1 MDNSKSTTQISTIGS
16 WLCRY
21 MPGLVTLLRYR
32 GADFRHDAIA
42 GLSVAA
48 VALPVGIAYAEIAG
62 APAVQGIYCALL
74 PLLAYALFGS
84 SRQLIIGPDAA
95 TCLMVAAA
103 LGPLAGGDPQRYMEL
118 MISITLI
125 TGLFNII
132 FGISRLGFVANFLS
146 QPILVGYLNGI
157 ALIVLVGQF
166 PKLFGYQSEVNDFFG
181 KLIEVS
187 QKADTLHLPT
197 LLLGICAL
205 AALFILKRWAPRLP
219 AALIVAAVSIAV
231 VEILH
236 LQSQGVAVL
245 GTVPGGLPALHVP
258 HFDFSRFEILVQHAA
273 SIALISFTSGVLT
286 AKSFARRNRYDI
298 DANQEL
304 IAFGVCNI
312 TTGLFQGFPVTG
324 ADSRTAINNAMGGK
338 TQLTGVIAAVTML
351 VFLLFCT
358 GPLASLPSAALGAII
373 VVASIGL
380 FDIVSL
386 RELYAASRRELI
398 FSLVTMGGVLYFDVL
413 PGVALAIG
421 MTLLWML
428 YTAAQPHVAVLGR
441 VPGMS
446 GFHNL
451 ADYPEAKTIPGLLL
465 YRFDGDILFF
475 NADYFK
481 ERIKAEIARSS
492 VPIEWVIV
500 DTSPIN
506 VVDITAIHKLAE
518 LREELKGQGIRL
530 IFVRVKRSLLNFF
543 NAAWINEQSAPN
555 KAFWSMT
562 VTAAVDLF
570 EHRQQRRDKVEKEGK
585 FG

>member
-1 MDNSKSTTQISTIGS
+1 MDNPARAFSKTSLGQRMS
-16 WLCRY
+16 RY
-21 MPGLVTLLRYR
+21 VPGLATFLHYR
-32 GADFRHDAIA
+32 ATDFRFDAIA

-62 APAVQGIYCALL
+62 VPAVYGIYCALL

-103 LGPLAGGDPQRYMEL
+103 LGPLAGGDHQRYMEL

-125 TGLFNII
+125 TGLFNIV
-132 FGISRLGFVANFLS
+132 FGICRLGFVANFLS

-157 ALIVLVGQF
+157 ALIVLAGQL
-166 PKLFGYQSEVNDFFG
+166 PKLLGYKGEASGFFG
-181 KLIEVS
+181 KMVEFV
-187 QKADTLHLPT
+187 QKVDGVHLPT
-197 LLLGICAL
+197 LILGLLAL
-205 AALFILKRWAPRLP
+205 AALFALKRWAPRLP
-219 AALIVAAVSIAV
+219 AALIVSAASIMI
-231 VEILH
+231 VEVLH
-236 LQSQGVAVL
+236 LQNQGVAVL
-245 GTVPGGLPALHVP
+245 GTVPGGMPTLHVP
-258 HFDFSRFEILVQHAA
+258 QPDFSRFEILVQHAA

-286 AKSFARRNRYDI
+286 AKSFARRNRYEI

-312 TTGLFQGFPVTG
+312 TTSLFQGFPVTG
-324 ADSRTAINNAMGGK
+324 ADSRTAVNNAMGGK
-338 TQLTGVIAAVTML
+338 TQLTGVVAALTML
-351 VFLLFCT
+351 VFLLFFT
-358 GPLASLPSAALGAII
+358 APLASLPNAALGAII

-380 FDIVSL
+380 FDIASL
-386 RELYAASRRELI
+386 RGLYAASRRELT
-398 FSLVTMGGVLYFDVL
+398 FSLVTTAGVLYFDVL

-428 YTAAQPHVAVLGR
+428 YIAAQPHVAVLGR

-446 GFHNL
+446 GFHNI

-465 YRFDGDILFF
+465 FRFDGDILFF

-481 ERIKAEIARSS
+481 ERIKAEIAGTA

-506 VVDITAIHKLAE
+506 VMLITALHKLTE
-518 LREELKGQGIRL
+518 LRDELEGQGIRL
-530 IFVRVKRSLLNFF
+530 LFVRVKQSMLHCFKSSWF
-543 NAAWINEQSAPN
+543 AEQLVS
-555 KAFWSMT
+555 
-562 VTAAVDLF
+562 
-570 EHRQQRRDKVEKEGK
+570 
-585 FG
+585 